1 MQLLSPCY
9 MALMCA
15 TLAKQ
20 YYHTNVSIY
29 LYATRYCFISVIAAW
44 FFKNNFAKIK
54 LQFKK
59 KIKMH

>member
-1 MQLLSPCY
+1 MQLLHPYY

-29 LYATRYCFISVIAAW
+29 LYLTGYCLASVIITAW
-44 FFKNNFAKIK
+44 IFLNNFAKIK

-59 KIKMH
+59 IF